1 MGKLAAY
8 FTFAFLFLFV
18 IEAQSKES
26 PNSDVLSITSGE
38 RSVKKGLV
46 IPSWPRHICHDFEAF
61 DTPSWWYNYHTYEN
75 VTDIN
80 KWWCNCPSGK
90 AHGDPACFPSDP
102 KEMVFIPM
110 IYGIPGQGHRPDDH
124 DPDVADYM
132 DTVLAYNEPNQKV
145 QSDIS
150 PEDAAFH
157 YAELS
162 EKYKDKIL
170 VSPATAGIDTR
181 WMDDFMEACELLDC
195 KIDYIATHEY
205 LKVGDE
211 QKTMDKLKAFSER
224 YGGRKIWLTE
234 FAVRNTHEEDDVIGV
249 IENLLPMLEEA
260 EYIWRYSW
268 FISRYYNDPVD
279 ETSSWWL
286 HPINSLLD
294 YDDNSLNNL
303 SPTLTKVGEAYDRAW
318 HLQKRN

>member
-1 MGKLAAY
+1 MAES
-8 FTFAFLFLFV
+8 V
-18 IEAQSKES
+18 IESSGLTK
-26 PNSDVLSITSGE
+26 NTDSD
-38 RSVKKGLV
+38 RSSKKGLV
-46 IPSWPRHICHDFEAF
+46 IPYWPRHHCHDFEAF
-61 DTPSWWYNYHTYEN
+61 TTASWWYNYHTYEN
-75 VTDIN
+75 VTDISP
-80 KWWCNCPSGK
+80 WWCSCPGGR
-90 AHGDPACFPSDP
+90 AHGDAACFPP
-102 KEMVFIPM
+102 NPENMVFNPM

-268 FISRYYNDPVD
+268 FLSRYYPDPPD
-279 ETSSWWL
+279 ESAGWWL

-294 YDDNSLNNL
+294 YDDDSLNNL

-318 HLQKRN
+318 